1 MNAQNIPGNRT
12 VLSRRTFLE
21 CASSGAA
28 GFALCGTQALESTES
43 HLHEPLP
50 GSVILINNYG
60 GPSHLDLF
68 DMKPDARREIRGP
81 FRPIPTR
88 SGEFEISELLPLH
101 ADIADRFS
109 LVRTCHHDSDA
120 LHETGTTLAQCGC
133 LPGTPGVPHPG
144 SVASFLYGATAEAPC
159 NFLLSAG
166 SRNKSRPLPSQD
178 AGSLDGHHAPTALS
192 ENQLRDLLSGS
203 SPMDRERYGRSSIGD
218 CLLGSRRLI
227 EKGARFVTVNT
238 FDRLRGSLSWDV
250 HGRRG
255 FSTLDDMARRIAP
268 RYDRAYWALI
278 TDLEDR
284 GLLEQTLVCC
294 LGEFGR
300 SPLINSAGGRDHW
313 TGCWTVYFAGGGVQG
328 GRAIGRSDRTGAE
341 PAERPTTVA
350 EITATVC
357 RGMGV
362 TPGQLPPDGNGNNA
376 PSFETADR
384 PIPELF

>member
-1 MNAQNIPGNRT
+1 MNSQSTPGRRP
-12 VLSRRTFLE
+12 VISRRNFLG

-28 GFALCGTQALESTES
+28 GFALCGTQAVESSES
-43 HLHEPLP
+43 HPQAPPP

-81 FRPIPTR
+81 FQPIPTK
-88 SGEFEISELLPLH
+88 SGEFKISELLPLH

-120 LHETGTTLAQCGC
+120 LHETGTALAQCGS
-133 LPGTPGVPHPG
+133 LPGSPGVPHPG
-144 SVASFLYGATAEAPC
+144 SVASFLGGATAEAPC

-166 SRNKSRPLPSQD
+166 SRNRPLPSQD
-178 AGSLDGHHAPTALS
+178 AGSLDDHHAPRSLCDN
-192 ENQLRDLLSGS
+192 ELQNLLAGS
-203 SPMDRERYGRSSIGD
+203 SPLDRERYGRSRIGD
-218 CLLGSRRLI
+218 CLLGTRRLI
-227 EKGARFVTVNT
+227 ERGARFVTVNT
-238 FDRLRGSLSWDV
+238 FDRLRGCLSWDV

-328 GRAIGRSDRTGAE
+328 GRAIGRSDGMGAE
-341 PAERPTTVA
+341 PAERPTSVA
-350 EITATVC
+350 EITATVY
-357 RGMGV
+357 RGIGV
-362 TPGQLPPDGNGNNA
+362 SPGQLPPGLSRNNV
-376 PSFETADR
+376 PFFETGKQ
-384 PIPELF
+384 PISELF